1 MYKISEIEKKK
12 KRTLNI
18 IKAIN
23 ILLCIIIIPIL
34 IYNIALIF
42 KYIKNPNET
51 PDFLGVKTFEIVSRS
66 MGKTINKNDVI
77 VVKEVPENEIQVND
91 IISFNTGKEII
102 THRIINIENI
112 DGQEFY
118 TTKGDNNRFKD
129 DEKIIYEQI
138 EGKYVFKFSGLGYFM
153 NFLKNKY
160 VLTIL
165 FIILIFFLIHIIKVK
180 KRVKNREEKRKD
192 FKKSC

>member
-1 MYKISEIEKKK
+1 MYKISKFEKRKTL
-12 KRTLNI
+12 TLNI
-18 IKAIN
+18 IKIIN
-23 ILLCIIIIPIL
+23 IIICLIIIPIL
-34 IYNIALIF
+34 VYNIIIII
-42 KYIKNPNET
+42 KYIQNPNRT
-51 PDFLGVKTFEIVSRS
+51 PNVLGFKTYEIVSKS
-66 MGKTINKNDVI
+66 MENTINKNDVI
-77 VVKEVPENEIQVND
+77 VIKEVPKNEIKVND

-129 DEKIIYEQI
+129 NEKITYEQI
-138 EGKYVFKFSGLGYFM
+138 EGKYIFKFSRLGYFM

-165 FIILIFFLIHIIKVK
+165 FIILIFFLFHIIKVK
-180 KRVKNREEKRKD
+180 NRIKIREEKRKNL
-192 FKKSC
+192 KRGC